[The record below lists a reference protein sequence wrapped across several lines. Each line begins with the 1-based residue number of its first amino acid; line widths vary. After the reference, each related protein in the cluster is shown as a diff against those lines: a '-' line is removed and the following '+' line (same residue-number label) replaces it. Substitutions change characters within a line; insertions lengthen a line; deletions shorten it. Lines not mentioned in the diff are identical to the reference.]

1 MGLRSS
7 GVIKKQ
13 NSLTLKLLNSST
25 PKLNAMNIPNT
36 LTIFRILLV
45 PVFIIF
51 LINNNLWMALMI
63 FILAGITD
71 GLDGLIARVLNQ
83 RTLIGAYLDPI
94 ADKFLLISAYL
105 ALTIKNMLPA
115 WLSVIVIS
123 RDIIILSGIAL
134 LFLMAKKF
142 IIRPSLLSKAT
153 TVSQILAIIAVL
165 ADIEGYYLIQIVA
178 VTALLTIGSCFQ
190 YIYRGILIMGED
202 SA

>member
-1 MGLRSS
+1 M
-7 GVIKKQ
+7 
-13 NSLTLKLLNSST
+13 ST
-25 PKLNAMNIPNT
+25 SASTYFLMNIPNT

-142 IIRPSLLSKAT
+142 VIRPSLLSKAT
-153 TVSQILAIIAVL
+153 TVSQILTIIAVL
-165 ADIEGYYLIQIVA
+165 SDIENYYLIQIVV

>member
-115 WLSVIVIS
+115 WLSVIVIT

-142 IIRPSLLSKAT
+142 VIRPSLLSKAT

-165 ADIEGYYLIQIVA
+165 SDIENYYLIQIVV
-178 VTALLTIGSCFQ
+178 VTAMLTIGSCFQ

>member
-63 FILAGITD
+63 FILSGIT
-71 GLDGLIARVLNQ
+71 
-83 RTLIGAYLDPI
+83 
-94 ADKFLLISAYL
+94 
-105 ALTIKNMLPA
+105 
-115 WLSVIVIS
+115 
-123 RDIIILSGIAL
+123 L

-142 IIRPSLLSKAT
+142 VIRPSLLSKAT
-153 TVSQILAIIAVL
+153 TVSQILAIIAL
-165 ADIEGYYLIQIVA
+165 LSDIENYYLIQIVV

>member
-1 MGLRSS
+1 
-7 GVIKKQ
+7 V
-13 NSLTLKLLNSST
+13 ST
-25 PKLNAMNIPNT
+25 SASTYFLMNIPNT

-71 GLDGLIARVLNQ
+71 GLDGLNQ

-142 IIRPSLLSKAT
+142 VIRPSLLSKAT
-153 TVSQILAIIAVL
+153 TVSQILTIIAVL
-165 ADIEGYYLIQIVA
+165 SDIENYYLIQIVV

>member
-115 WLSVIVIS
+115 WLSVIVIT

-142 IIRPSLLSKAT
+142 VIRPSLLSKAT

-165 ADIEGYYLIQIVA
+165 SDIENYYLIQIVV

>member
-45 PVFIIF
+45 PVFIIL

-142 IIRPSLLSKAT
+142 VIRPSLLSKAT

-165 ADIEGYYLIQIVA
+165 SDIENYYLIQIVA

>member
-142 IIRPSLLSKAT
+142 VIRPSLLSKAT

-165 ADIEGYYLIQIVA
+165 SDIENYYLIQIVV